1 MRESRGVSAAPGAE
15 ARGDWAAGVT
25 GAGLSQ
31 GVSAA
36 AEPYGPAEPGPAR

>member
-1 MRESRGVSAAPGAE
+1 VRESRGVSLAPGAE
-15 ARGDWAAGVT
+15 ARGDWAAGVK

-36 AEPYGPAEPGPAR
+36 AESYGPAELGPAR